1 MGIIKR
7 NRGKMILSAV
17 AGAAVMGILC
27 IIIVYLC
34 LKKTGL
40 SLAEILNVKV
50 PMQTGVIVCLARDI
64 DEGKTLSLDDLVE
77 LPVQAPEGRFTTA
90 GADYYKGKQLL
101 VPMKQNSILTEDIV
115 CKEEDVPDDERLLNL
130 GYVRLN
136 EKMET
141 GDFVDIRIT
150 FKNGGDFV
158 LLSKK
163 KIKDIS
169 NDVDDQ
175 GNNVNDLWLQVDEEE
190 ILRLASAVV
199 DSYCEEG
206 CEIYAIEYVNGRQE
220 AAAVTYPVNDT
231 VKKLLLSDPNV
242 AGIAKGEMPENL
254 SEELQAQI
262 RSELSQERE

>member
-7 NRGKMILSAV
+7 NKGKMMISAV
-17 AGAAVMGILC
+17 AGAAVMGLLC
-27 IIIVYLC
+27 ITIVYMC

-40 SLAEILNVKV
+40 SLTELLRVKEQ
-50 PMQTGVIVCLARDI
+50 MQTGVVVCLARDV
-64 DEGKTLSLDDLVE
+64 DEGKILSLDDLVE
-77 LPVQAPEGRFTTA
+77 LPIQAPEGKLATA

-101 VPMKQNSILTEDIV
+101 VPMKQDSILSENVV

-141 GDFVDIRIT
+141 GDFVDIRIA

-175 GNNVNDLWLQVDEEE
+175 GNVVNDLWLQVDEEE

-206 CEIYAIEYVNGRQE
+206 CDIYAIEYVNGQQE

-231 VKKLLLSDPNV
+231 VKELLLSDPNV
-242 AGIAKGEMPENL
+242 AGIAKGEVPENL
-254 SEELQAQI
+254 SEELQAQL
-262 RSELSQERE
+262 RKELSQEKE